1 MIQRTLAQAR
11 PALTQVSGM
20 TGFSMSDPRFIERL
34 NLAQEELMAEGDWPG
49 VVDRWHMLFDEITGE
64 LVLPYYLDRLM
75 QVTVDRCPTQIMSG
89 WAEFVNYGA
98 GPQDDTMFAA
108 QGGAAN
114 QFIPR
119 NWIGDC
125 LDRGEVPSRFPIPA
139 VDGPWKLRVYGTVD
153 ETVDGEQPV
162 INLQGYDPDNKLI
175 RTQTDPDDPSA
186 WIDGE
191 NLTILDGTAFTESTA
206 SFAKLT
212 HVVKPQTNGY
222 VRLTAYSASA
232 NEEITLSD
240 YAPVETTPSY
250 RNYFIQ
256 QLWRPQQGICDRVVL
271 ARARRRFVPVA
282 EDDDVLIISNINAL
296 KCMMIAQWKRDA
308 ADYNAYE
315 KQKSQ
320 AIDIMRK
327 EAVAYNGKSRT
338 PAISFTRGFPLGAYP
353 YAH

>member
-1 MIQRTLAQAR
+1 MIQQTLAQAR

-20 TGFSMSDPRFIERL
+20 TGMSLTDARFVARI
-34 NLAQEELMAEGDWPG
+34 NLAQEEIINEGDWPG

-75 QVTVDRCPTQIMSG
+75 QVTVDRCPTQIMSP

-98 GPQDDTMFAA
+98 GPQDDTMFA
-108 QGGAAN
+108 GSGN

-125 LDRGEVPSRFPIPA
+125 LDRGEVPSRRPIPPDTDA
-139 VDGPWKLRVYGTVD
+139 TTYSPWVLRLYTTVSEGTPP
-153 ETVDGEQPV
+153 PV
-162 INLQGYDPDNKLI
+162 VNLQGYDDDGLLI
-175 RTQTDPDDPSA
+175 RTQSDGE
-186 WIDGE
+186 WINGE
-191 NLTILDGTAFTESTA
+191 NLTLVDGTGYAQST
-206 SFAKLT
+206 SQFSKLT

-222 VRLTAYSASA
+222 VRLAAYSASQ
-232 NEEITLSD
+232 NLEITLSD

-256 QLWRPQQGICDRVVL
+256 QLWRPTQGVCNRVVL

-282 EDDDVLIISNINAL
+282 QDEDVLIIGNTNAL

-308 ADYNAYE
+308 GDYDAYAV
-315 KQKSQ
+315 QKAQ
-320 AIDIMRK
+320 AVDILRK
-327 EAVAYNGKSRT
+327 EATAYNGKSRT